1 MSIFFKDA
9 RLAPTEEA
17 QEQIDTLRLVGAVEI
32 DVWKVSFYGS
42 GIKAGAFYLTRSQL
56 PHFAKELELIDSAT
70 DIVVS
75 RMSMP
80 EEYIE
85 GLPIWKS

>member
-1 MSIFFKDA
+1 MSIFKDA
-9 RLAPTEEA
+9 RLAPTEEH
-17 QEQIDTLRLVGAVEI
+17 QEQIDTLRLVGAAEVE
-32 DVWKVSFYGS
+32 VWKVSLYRA

-56 PHFAKELELIDSAT
+56 PHFAKELELVDGAT

-75 RMSMP
+75 RLSMP

-85 GLPIWKS
+85 GLPVWKS